1 MSMRQIS
8 FKEFKALDLRIG
20 KVIEAFRV
28 EGSRHLI
35 KMEVDFGTKKLHA
48 VAGLAKK
55 YKPEEL
61 QDKKYMFICNL
72 EHMKIMGVE
81 SECMILAAEDGKG
94 NVTLMQPEGEIE
106 VGSKIS

>member
-1 MSMRQIS
+1 
-8 FKEFKALDLRIG
+8 
-20 KVIEAFRV
+20 
-28 EGSRHLI
+28 
-35 KMEVDFGTKKLHA
+35 
-48 VAGLAKK
+48 
-55 YKPEEL
+55 
-61 QDKKYMFICNL
+61 MFICNL